1 MIHFQPKVKSVY
13 FALLATL
20 AVGGLGL
27 RIGMQAL
34 DVYLKRHKIPACEGI
49 DTRRLTR
56 KLRTQGAMRGVLA
69 MPAMVVTLAVL
80 QLSMF
85 WLNVPYVK
93 R

>member
-34 DVYLKRHKIPACEGI
+34 DVYLKKDPVP
-49 DTRRLTR
+49 
-56 KLRTQGAMRGVLA
+56 LRTD
-69 MPAMVVTLAVL
+69 
-80 QLSMF
+80 
-85 WLNVPYVK
+85 
-93 R
+93 